1 MRPNLGAWW
10 QKLWENKRNLGQ
22 RREGEETREGR
33 EEEINNKDIWRRLP
47 LLFFMWFPS
56 NTNWIKSS
64 CKNVSSQCPG
74 RKGHPANTYITS
86 IAMRKDFKEE
96 KDNFF
101 SPCHMLF
108 LFRCSLSLY
117 IYIHFFFFP
126 QFECHKGKRGS
137 VFCDYFTPYD
147 QQKWKKLLSFPTFF
161 KPPFSP
167 ISLNKQAH
175 VCLTWVYGDKE
186 VVRKLKIKERN
197 LRQREGEAMESRE

>member
-1 MRPNLGAWW
+1 MFPHNVQG
-10 QKLWENKRNLGQ
+10 
-22 RREGEETREGR
+22 GR
-33 EEEINNKDIWRRLP
+33 DILQILILHP
-47 LLFFMWFPS
+47 LLWGKTSKKRKTIFFLHVTCYWHVIP
-56 NTNWIKSS
+56 
-64 CKNVSSQCPG
+64 VS
-74 RKGHPANTYITS
+74 
-86 IAMRKDFKEE
+86 MF
-96 KDNFF
+96 
-101 SPCHMLF
+101 
-108 LFRCSLSLY
+108 SLSLY
-117 IYIHFFFFP
+117 IYTFFFFP

>member
-117 IYIHFFFFP
+117 IYIHIFFFP
-126 QFECHKGKRGS
+126 N
-137 VFCDYFTPYD
+137 
-147 QQKWKKLLSFPTFF
+147 LS
-161 KPPFSP
+161 
-167 ISLNKQAH
+167 A
-175 VCLTWVYGDKE
+175 
-186 VVRKLKIKERN
+186 IKERGDPFFVITSLHTTN
-197 LRQREGEAMESRE
+197 KNERNYYLFLHFSSPHFHPSL